1 MGVYRYK
8 HEWCGFDQEIFLEG
22 TEKNTINMPCY
33 RCGRSVTAHLVRD
46 KSIKTGSAD
55 GTTGILRR
63 NEKTNN
69 TSRRR
74 SEK

>member
-8 HEWCGFDQEIFLEG
+8 HDWCGMEQEIFLKNE
-22 TEKNTINMPCY
+22 EKSSIGMPCY
-33 RCGRSVTAHLVRD
+33 RCGRSITANLVRD

-63 NEKTNN
+63 NAKNQN
-69 TSRRR
+69 RRH
-74 SEK
+74 SGK